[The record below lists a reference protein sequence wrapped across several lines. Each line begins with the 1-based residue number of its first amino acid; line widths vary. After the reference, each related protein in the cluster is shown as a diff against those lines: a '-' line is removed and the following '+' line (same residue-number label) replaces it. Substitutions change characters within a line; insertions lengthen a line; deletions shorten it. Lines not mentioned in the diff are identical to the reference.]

1 MLRDYAESFGSSAGH
16 TAIKRNVDHFD
27 KDSFI
32 RPRSKR
38 ICTSNLGAQWQC
50 QQYIYEE
57 NNIGHQQEQQQQHMT
72 DVGFLTPA
80 TTPAEVTTAHAS
92 LMEDI
97 PSPYSEAEDYMVR
110 GYYEDD
116 RLIYDSR
123 SCVESVQYNL
133 YDMTPEEYEL
143 NNGDDLE
150 FNHNNSTTATLR
162 GAENNSALV
171 LGRTEC
177 PNDQVAFDDI
187 NNEVIYY
194 ESSDIN
200 M

>member
-1 MLRDYAESFGSSAGH
+1 MLRDYAETFGSSARH
-16 TAIKRNVDHFD
+16 TAIKRNVNHFD
-27 KDSFI
+27 KDSI
-32 RPRSKR
+32 LKPRSKR

-50 QQYIYEE
+50 QQHIYEQH
-57 NNIGHQQEQQQQHMT
+57 NNGRQQQQQPEMPNA
-72 DVGFLTPA
+72 GFLTPA
-80 TTPAEVTTAHAS
+80 TTPAEVTTAHPS
-92 LMEDI
+92 LMMDTI

-116 RLIYDSR
+116 GLIYDGR

-143 NNGDDLE
+143 DNRDAAA
-150 FNHNNSTTATLR
+150 FNDYSPTNATLPST
-162 GAENNSALV
+162 ENTSGLV
-171 LGRTEC
+171 LGGSEYPR
-177 PNDQVAFDDI
+177 DQVAFDDI